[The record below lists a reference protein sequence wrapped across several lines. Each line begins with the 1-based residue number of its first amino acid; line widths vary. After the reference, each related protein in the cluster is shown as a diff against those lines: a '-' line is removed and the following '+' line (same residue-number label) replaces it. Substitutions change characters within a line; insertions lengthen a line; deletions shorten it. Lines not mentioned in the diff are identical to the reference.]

1 MSYEM
6 PPKHE
11 QREREVIEKENQD
24 NTRIAIQPDESITVF
39 QTVDLRLEVLLD
51 IRDLLREVVVGL
63 SEVRGYLETIAIRAE
78 QNLAEG
84 FRNPKKDEPK

>member
-1 MSYEM
+1 MSYTM
-6 PPKHE
+6 PPEHQ
-11 QREREVIEKENQD
+11 QREREEIEK
-24 NTRIAIQPDESITVF
+24 TVCLSP
-39 QTVDLRLEVLLD
+39 QVMNEPIKVELLLD

-84 FRNPKKDEPK
+84 FRNPKKEEPK

>member
-1 MSYEM
+1 MNYTM
-6 PPKHE
+6 PPEHQ
-11 QREREVIEKENQD
+11 QRERDVIEKENQD
-24 NTRIAIQPDESITVF
+24 NTRLAIQPDESITVF

-51 IRDLLREVVVGL
+51 VRDLLRELVVGM

-84 FRNPKKDEPK
+84 FRNPKKDGDK